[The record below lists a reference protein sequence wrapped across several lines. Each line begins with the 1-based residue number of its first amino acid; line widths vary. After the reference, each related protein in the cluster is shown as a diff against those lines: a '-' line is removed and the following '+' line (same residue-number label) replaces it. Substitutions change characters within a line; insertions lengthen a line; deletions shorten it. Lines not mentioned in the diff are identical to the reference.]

1 MTPTELKSAVALLT
15 GDIKTVGEELGL
27 TQSDMQARLKGR
39 VRIRKPFVMALQ
51 VLLERRRDAIEA
63 MIREMEAR
71 GRVSIP
77 AAIAGDMRMVE

>member
-1 MTPTELKSAVALLT
+1 MTPTELSAAVALLT

-27 TQSDMQARLKGR
+27 TQSSMQSRLKGR

-63 MIREMEAR
+63 MIREMDEA
-71 GRVSIP
+71 
-77 AAIAGDMRMVE
+77 